1 MQPEVQLTCGTWLS
15 TGLWRGEQ
23 ISLMM
28 LTQYFD
34 MLNNVGARGGN
45 STVFLNSG
53 PGALSDLGAQMRTA
67 LLEASA
73 GGNAQTMKRD

>member
-1 MQPEVQLTCGTWLS
+1 MWA
-15 TGLWRGEQ
+15 GEQ

-73 GGNAQTMKRD
+73 SNPQTMKRD

>member
-1 MQPEVQLTCGTWLS
+1 
-15 TGLWRGEQ
+15 
-23 ISLMM
+23 MM

-73 GGNAQTMKRD
+73 SNPQTMKRD

>member
-1 MQPEVQLTCGTWLS
+1 MPLATDCSHAV
-15 TGLWRGEQ
+15 GLGAQ

-73 GGNAQTMKRD
+73 GSQTMKRD